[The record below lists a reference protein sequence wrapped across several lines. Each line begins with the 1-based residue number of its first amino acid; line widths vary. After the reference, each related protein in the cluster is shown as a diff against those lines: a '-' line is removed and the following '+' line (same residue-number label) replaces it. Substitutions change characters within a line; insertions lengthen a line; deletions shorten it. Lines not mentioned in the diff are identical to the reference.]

1 MQIPMN
7 FQLNF
12 IKQEQHLMLP
22 RTSSIVLTQ
31 NLYDILFQYV
41 ITPEKEAR
49 LDNFIKILENHIK
62 SKAAAPFSLP
72 VTELEFLEEGLEE
85 LKLLN
90 WAEIPVTVF
99 QVNLDACLNKESYED
114 EIEKIIVLLESMMI
128 VRRYSGSD
136 LVYVYPS
143 SLVRY

>member
-22 RTSSIVLTQ
+22 RTSSIILTQ

-41 ITPEKEAR
+41 ITPEKEAK

-62 SKAAAPFSLP
+62 SKAEAPFSLP
-72 VTELEFLEEGLEE
+72 VTELEFLEEGLDE

-90 WAEIPVTVF
+90 WAEIPVAVF
-99 QVNLDACLNKESYED
+99 QVNLDACLDKESYED
-114 EIEKIIVLLESMMI
+114 EI
-128 VRRYSGSD
+128 
-136 LVYVYPS
+136 
-143 SLVRY
+143 

>member
-41 ITPEKEAR
+41 ITPEKEAK

-62 SKAAAPFSLP
+62 SKAVAPFSLP
-72 VTELEFLEEGLEE
+72 VSELEFLEEGLEE

-114 EIEKIIVLLESMMI
+114 EIEKIVNLLETMMI

>member
-7 FQLNF
+7 FQLNY

-41 ITPEKEAR
+41 ITPEKEAK
-49 LDNFIKILENHIK
+49 LDNFIKILETHIK
-62 SKAAAPFSLP
+62 SKAVAPFSLP
-72 VTELEFLEEGLEE
+72 VSELEFLEEGLEE

-114 EIEKIIVLLESMMI
+114 EIEKIVNLLETMMI

-136 LVYVYPS
+136 LIYVYTS